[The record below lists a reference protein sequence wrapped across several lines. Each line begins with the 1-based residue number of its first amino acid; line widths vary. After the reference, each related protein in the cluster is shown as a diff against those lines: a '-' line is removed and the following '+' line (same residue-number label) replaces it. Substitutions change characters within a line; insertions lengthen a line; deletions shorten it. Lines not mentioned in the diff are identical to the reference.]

1 MRKDIKSCFIRDK
14 SFLRSMNTAKK
25 NYAKRENI
33 VEVILKVASD
43 PFSSFFSRVLDTLIG
58 KLSEKRFHHLLVNH
72 VKRFEISVYLPAA
85 NIWKRSTMPELKVFF
100 FIRKVLMLFLAQS
113 LHLHGIIL
121 KKRSVV
127 EPSDH

>member
-1 MRKDIKSCFIRDK
+1 
-14 SFLRSMNTAKK
+14 
-25 NYAKRENI
+25 
-33 VEVILKVASD
+33 
-43 PFSSFFSRVLDTLIG
+43 
-58 KLSEKRFHHLLVNH
+58 
-72 VKRFEISVYLPAA
+72 
-85 NIWKRSTMPELKVFF
+85 MPELKVFF